1 MHSDSDDEVEG
12 QIPKSIV
19 PSPLPLLRIFS
30 THKMEMLPKVGKRP
44 GTISH
49 VR

>member
-19 PSPLPLLRIFS
+19 PSPLPLLYMFS
-30 THKMEMLPKVGKRP
+30 THKMETLPKVAKRP
-44 GTISH
+44 EIISH
-49 VR
+49 AR